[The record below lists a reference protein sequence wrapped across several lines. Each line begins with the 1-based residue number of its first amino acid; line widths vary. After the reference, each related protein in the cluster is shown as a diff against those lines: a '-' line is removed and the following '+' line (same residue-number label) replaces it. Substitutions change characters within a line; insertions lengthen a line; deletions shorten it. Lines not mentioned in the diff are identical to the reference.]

1 MKKINLAGII
11 LLTGGIAIGIAL
23 TMISMHVVA
32 RPATTAQAASVPAK
46 LLAEKSPP
54 GAADA
59 QTSQT
64 ESAAIDPKS
73 AAPQVQSEAAA
84 QPPADWLKP
93 EDLTKQ
99 NAGASGTTTPPAPKY
114 QSSHT
119 EYYIYPTGPGGMPM
133 SSPTGDHPITI
144 NENGQMQTMQPQWI
158 GDNGLVQNPCVD
170 PPSVRRRTY
179 RH

>member
-32 RPATTAQAASVPAK
+32 RPAATAQTANESAK

-59 QTSQT
+59 QTSHT
-64 ESAAIDPKS
+64 ESAAVEPQS
-73 AAPQVQSEAAA
+73 MAPEAQSQGAA

-93 EDLTKQ
+93 EDLAKQ
-99 NAGASGTTTPPAPKY
+99 NAGANGATTPPAPKY

-133 SSPTGDHPITI
+133 NAPTGDYPMTI
-144 NENGQMQTMQPQWI
+144 NENGQPQTMQPQWI

-170 PPSVRRRTY
+170 PPSVRRRAY

>member
-1 MKKINLAGII
+1 M
-11 LLTGGIAIGIAL
+11 TGGIAIGIAL

-32 RPATTAQAASVPAK
+32 RPAATAQAASVPAK

-54 GAADA
+54 GAAEA

-64 ESAAIDPKS
+64 ESAAAAVDPQS

-93 EDLTKQ
+93 EDLAKQ
-99 NAGASGTTTPPAPKY
+99 NAGASGTTAPPAPKY
-114 QSSHT
+114 VSSHT
-119 EYYIYPTGPGGMPM
+119 EYYIYPTGPGGMPI
-133 SSPTGDHPITI
+133 SSPTGDYPI
-144 NENGQMQTMQPQWI
+144 NGQMQMMQPQWI